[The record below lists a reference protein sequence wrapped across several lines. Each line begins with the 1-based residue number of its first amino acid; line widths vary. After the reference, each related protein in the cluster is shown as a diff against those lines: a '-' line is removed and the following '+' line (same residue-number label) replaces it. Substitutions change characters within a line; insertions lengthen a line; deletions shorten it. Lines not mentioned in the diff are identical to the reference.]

1 MNISFHVTLVQ
12 QRTSLCLHHTHTHT
26 HTPIDHSQEMELG
39 RRVNCP
45 ILFQEVQDTMVLAE
59 WPKDTETHSN
69 ARGDLD
75 WARQVDFFSK
85 MIRAI
90 HSGEF
95 GFVLEKSKVQK
106 A

>member
-1 MNISFHVTLVQ
+1 
-12 QRTSLCLHHTHTHT
+12 
-26 HTPIDHSQEMELG
+26 
-39 RRVNCP
+39 
-45 ILFQEVQDTMVLAE
+45 MVLAE

-85 MIRAI
+85 MTRAI

-95 GFVLEKSKVQK
+95 GFVLEKSKIQK